1 MNKIRKGKMKK
12 AIMNV
17 TALNKELRGT
27 RTILLPKVV
36 TIIDLKLRLL
46 FEPNEE
52 SAKRKV

>member
-27 RTILLPKVV
+27 RTILLPKAG
-36 TIIDLKLRLL
+36 TIIDLKLT
-46 FEPNEE
+46 
-52 SAKRKV
+52 V